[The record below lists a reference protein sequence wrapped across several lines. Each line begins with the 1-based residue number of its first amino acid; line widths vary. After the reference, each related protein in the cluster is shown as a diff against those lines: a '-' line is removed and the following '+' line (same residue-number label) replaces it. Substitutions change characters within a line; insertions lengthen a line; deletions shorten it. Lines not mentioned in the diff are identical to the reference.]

1 MTGGTRICI
10 CSGAIE
16 MKVVFGGKKN
26 QELTSKKPS
35 DDKQQRFCEICGTYV
50 GAMTSKDWD
59 LEGRICKTC
68 VEAYAS
74 SLEIESD
81 SANQSWK
88 VKRHSWE
95 MDVERHRI
103 SRFI

>member
-1 MTGGTRICI
+1 
-10 CSGAIE
+10 
-16 MKVVFGGKKN
+16 MKVIFSGRRN
-26 QELTSKKPS
+26 EELKSNRRAS
-35 DDKQQRFCEICGTYV
+35 DKQQRFCEVCGTYV
-50 GAMTSKDWD
+50 GALTSREWD

-74 SLEIESD
+74 SLEIEMD
-81 SANQSWK
+81 SVNQSWH

-95 MDVERHRI
+95 MDAERCRM

>member
-1 MTGGTRICI
+1 
-10 CSGAIE
+10 
-16 MKVVFGGKKN
+16 MKVIFGSGKKHD
-26 QELTSKKPS
+26 LISKGVAR
-35 DDKQQRFCEICGTYV
+35 DKQQRFCELCGAYV

-59 LEGRICKTC
+59 FEGRMCKTC

-74 SLEIESD
+74 SLEIEMD
-81 SANQSWK
+81 GAAQTWK

-95 MDVERHRI
+95 MDAERHRI

>member
-1 MTGGTRICI
+1 
-10 CSGAIE
+10 
-16 MKVVFGGKKN
+16 MKVIFGGRKN
-26 QELTSKKPS
+26 QELRSSRPAG
-35 DDKQQRFCEICGTYV
+35 DKQQRFCELCGTYV

-74 SLEIESD
+74 SLEIEMD
-81 SANQSWK
+81 VANQSWK

-95 MDVERHRI
+95 MDAERSRI